1 MSQSP
6 APHRIHLLRWLLA
19 LVSLG
24 VVIAGLPATSASAA
38 ADGLV
43 TGKVTFP
50 TSSADRTL
58 HVYRAT
64 SSGTWAEDGSRAAT
78 IASDGTYTAQVPANE
93 PVALGVTFGPVDYT
107 YFYDDAFTPA
117 SSTTVTVQAG
127 KTVSGINLLVPQ
139 LVSYSGRLVD
149 RSGTSVPGW
158 VRPTVNTN
166 GGSEAM
172 LADPIEVDSSGA
184 FQVFLPARA
193 GGVYETGVQGF
204 NASGDTFAWLGGG
217 TGYEPD
223 YYLNPHP
230 GDSFTGQLIEL
241 PIGAASVAPDKSQ
254 PTTLRATKTPV
265 VRGAIRKGHVLRST
279 AGSYNKR
286 PTTVRY
292 QWLRNGRV
300 IAHATH
306 STYRLGKADVRKHI
320 RVRVTAYS
328 GAAKVHATS
337 ARTAPVRGR

>member
-6 APHRIHLLRWLLA
+6 APHRIHPFRWILA
-19 LVSLG
+19 LLTLG
-24 VVIAGLPATSASAA
+24 VVFAGLPTTSASAV

-50 TSSADRTL
+50 TSTTDRTL
-58 HVYRAT
+58 HVYRENGQGA
-64 SSGTWAEDGSRAAT
+64 WAEDASRAAT
-78 IASDGTYTAQVPANE
+78 IAPNGQYSVQVPAGE
-93 PVALGVTFGPVDYT
+93 PVALGVTFGPADYS
-107 YFYDDAFTPA
+107 YFYDDAFTAA
-117 SSTTVTVQAG
+117 SATTVTAAAG
-127 KTVSGINLLVPQ
+127 KTVPGINLSVPQ

-166 GGSEAM
+166 GGSEA
-172 LADPIEVDSSGA
+172 LLPDPTEVDSSGA
-184 FQVFLPARA
+184 FEVYLPARA
-193 GGVYETGVQGF
+193 YGVYEGGVQGF

-217 TGYEPD
+217 LGYEPD

-230 GDSFTGQLIEL
+230 GESFTGQVIEL
-241 PIGAASVAPDKSQ
+241 PIGTASVAPDKSQ

-265 VRGAIRKGHVLRST
+265 VHGAIRKGHVLRST

-300 IAHATH
+300 IAKATH
-306 STYRLGKADVRKHI
+306 ATYRLSRADVRKHI

-337 ARTAPVRGR
+337 ARTAAVRAR